1 MLPAVAFLTLL
12 TNGLA
17 CGVLVRRRMRN
28 ASNAIL
34 AALSVSNTLTALAPA
49 PVYLHF
55 YALGHHT
62 EFLSIRWCTPYT
74 LLASY
79 LPSSFHVVSVWLTL
93 LLAVQRYLHVCRSG
107 SGGRRTNS
115 WARPPMSR
123 IGLMIAALF
132 LLGPIFNVLQLVM
145 HTCEPVTV
153 PSRTA
158 GVSFDGRRLEY
169 TNMTS
174 YVTGLRLLGEHYKQV
189 TLLQHW
195 AHVLFVNFLPSLLL
209 IIFNALLIIE
219 IRRSIA
225 RRARLRSGSSC
236 TQSSSHSNS
245 NGAIAKPKRR
255 VRRGDSQSTT
265 LMLVTV
271 LCISLVLEVPLGLT
285 RIVQTLSF
293 TFGWGL
299 SERRFKKLALLLNA
313 LIVVSYSANLL
324 IYCAMSRLF
333 RRAFLRQLRAFS
345 CCLSR
350 IPFCDPNRSP
360 HSTELLSFELASRQ
374 NPIAHNTTSGNCG
387 HLNNASIRRANGRAA
402 AAAEQLDILPEKN
415 VANLDFP
422 ATVVAPI
429 ALVSR
434 VRFPIDHQQS
444 SPESES
450 TPSPPHPTRT
460 PVPSRE
466 PTNSNGAITAIR
478 MRSASAD
485 SYGVKIRAAVDV
497 SEPEK
502 TTASTTTTATT
513 TSASTICLSVR
524 PKAFRPGVQLNV
536 LGGLR
541 SINDLENSLGIE
553 LATPS
558 PSVSDRSRGSFR
570 IAF

>member
-1 MLPAVAFLTLL
+1 MLPAVALLTLL

-17 CGVLVRRRMRN
+17 CGVLVRRRMRS

-62 EFLSIRWCTPYT
+62 EFLAIGWCTPYT

-132 LLGPIFNVLQLVM
+132 LLGPLFNVLQLVM

-158 GVSFDGRRLEY
+158 GVSIDGRHLQY

-209 IIFNALLIIE
+209 IIFNALLILE

-236 TQSSSHSNS
+236 TQSSPHSNS

-255 VRRGDSQSTT
+255 VRRGESQSTT

-333 RRAFLRQLRAFS
+333 RRAFLRQLRAFC

-374 NPIAHNTTSGNCG
+374 NPIAANNSTSGDG
-387 HLNNASIRRANGRAA
+387 RKASIRRVNGRAA
-402 AAAEQLDILPEKN
+402 AAAEQLDISPEEN
-415 VANLDFP
+415 INNLDSP
-422 ATVVAPI
+422 AAAVAPI

-434 VRFPIDHQQS
+434 VRFPIDHQES
-444 SPESES
+444 SPES

-466 PTNSNGAITAIR
+466 STNPNGAITAIR
-478 MRSASAD
+478 LRSASAD
-485 SYGVKIRAAVDV
+485 RYGVEITAAVDV
-497 SEPEK
+497 SEPEQ
-502 TTASTTTTATT
+502 TTASTKTTTTAT
-513 TSASTICLSVR
+513 SESTICSSVR

-541 SINDLENSLGIE
+541 
-553 LATPS
+553 
-558 PSVSDRSRGSFR
+558 
-570 IAF
+570 